1 MVNDKF
7 YCYSNRMA
15 YFIRSFGVKY
25 LDVGFNAKSNT
36 KYYVFEKSERLD
48 KIIALY
54 NSIKYS
60 V

>member
-7 YCYSNRMA
+7 YCYSSRLS
-15 YFIRSFGVKY
+15 YFIRSFGIKYIEVGLNVKTKTRYY
-25 LDVGFNAKSNT
+25 L
-36 KYYVFEKSERLD
+36 FEKSDRLD

-54 NSIKYS
+54 NSVKYS